1 MEGIEKIKMERVDKE
16 MSRNIILIAFALS
29 GMAAL
34 IYEVVWTRPL
44 SLIFGSTEEVGR
56 DVRGSLL
63 FQFFR
68 FFPRA
73 IIRRIFVDTHA
84 WNTEDLYVCRI
95 FELICCGSHL
105 CDRILKR

>member
-1 MEGIEKIKMERVDKE
+1 MERVDKE
-16 MSRNIILIAFALS
+16 MSRNIILIAFGIS

-44 SLIFGSTEEVGR
+44 TLIFGSAEEVGR
-56 DVRGSLL
+56 DVGGSLF

-68 FFPRA
+68 FFPRT
-73 IIRRIFVDTHA
+73 IIRRIFVDTHV

-105 CDRILKR
+105 CDRNLKR